1 MFYTPE
7 LFGPA
12 VLPFGYGLSTT
23 TFKYEHY
30 AVAGE
35 LSMAPVRKMLAETA
49 AAGRTFPDSN
59 KLKSEPSPVSHQINV
74 TNTGNRDAD
83 DVVLGFLKPPGAGVG
98 GVPRQTLFDFQ
109 RVFVKAGETVTVHLY
124 PSLTGLTHVTLAV
137 RRSKP
142 SPAPLTLL
150 EYI

>member
-1 MFYTPE
+1 MMAFCMLLCVRSYT
-7 LFGPA
+7 
-12 VLPFGYGLSTT
+12 S
-23 TFKYEHY
+23 FKYG
-30 AVAGE
+30 VAAAPTGTVS
-35 LSMAPVRKMLAETA
+35 LAPVRSLLAEARAVT
-49 AAGRTFPDSN
+49 RQFPPLGTTRDTSN
-59 KLKSEPSPVSHQINV
+59 APVKYTVSV
-74 TNTGNRDAD
+74 TNTGAMDAD
-83 DVVLGFLKPPGAGVG
+83 DVVLGFLEPPGAGVG

-124 PSLTGLTHVTLAV
+124 PSLTDLTHVTLAV